1 MLAYRAAMPGKPAI
15 LRSVDELRRQVAAWR
30 GAGER
35 IALVPT
41 MGALHDGHLSLMRL
55 ARREADRAVASIFVN
70 PAQFGPGED
79 YERYPRT
86 EAEDMAK
93 LAAAGVDAAFLPSM
107 HEMYPEGFATRVR
120 VERLGDVLCGAHRPG
135 HFDGMALV
143 VVKLLT
149 SALPDVAI
157 FGEKDYQQ
165 LQIIRRFTAD
175 LNIPVRIV
183 GGPIERE
190 PDGLAL
196 SSRNRYLSPEQ
207 RRIAAALPSALRAA
221 RDEIAA
227 GGDPAEAAAR
237 AREALLRAGFDS
249 VDYVEVRDPAT
260 LEAVTAPGQPAR
272 VFGAARLG
280 GTRLIDNWPVE

>member
-1 MLAYRAAMPGKPAI
+1 MPNQPVIIRTIADLRA
-15 LRSVDELRRQVAAWR
+15 QVAAWR
-30 GAGER
+30 KDGQTV
-35 IALVPT
+35 ALVPT

-55 ARREADRAVASIFVN
+55 AKSQADRVIASIFVN

-86 EAEDMAK
+86 EAEDVAK
-93 LAAAGVDAAFLPSM
+93 LATADVDAAFVPNVR
-107 HEMYPEGFATRVR
+107 EMYPEGFATRVHID
-120 VERLGDVLCGAHRPG
+120 RLGDVLCGAHRPG

-149 SALPDVAI
+149 SALPDIAI

-190 PDGLAL
+190 ADGLAL

-207 RRIAAALPSALRAA
+207 RRAAVALSKALKAV
-221 RDEIAA
+221 RDAVKA
-227 GGDPAEAAAR
+227 GGDPSAASAK
-237 AREALLRAGFDS
+237 AREDIVKAGFDS
-249 VDYVEVRDPAT
+249 VDYVDVRDPSS
-260 LEAVTAPGQPAR
+260 LELVTEARKPAR

-280 GTRLIDNWPVE
+280 TTRLIDNWAVE

>member
-1 MLAYRAAMPGKPAI
+1 MPNEPRIIHTVADLRA
-15 LRSVDELRRQVAAWR
+15 QVAAWR
-30 GAGER
+30 KAGETV
-35 IALVPT
+35 ALVPT
-41 MGALHDGHLSLMRL
+41 MGALHEGHLSLMRL
-55 ARREADRAVASIFVN
+55 ARSEADHVIASIFVN

-86 EAEDMAK
+86 EAEDVAK
-93 LAAAGVDAAFLPSM
+93 LATAGVDAAFVPSVR
-107 HEMYPEGFATRVR
+107 EMYPDGFATKVHI
-120 VERLGDVLCGAHRPG
+120 ERLGDVLCGAHRPG

-149 SALPDVAI
+149 SALPDIAI

-175 LNIPVRIV
+175 LNIPVRIM
-183 GGPIERE
+183 GGAIERE

-207 RRIAAALPSALRAA
+207 RKTAVALSVALRAV
-221 RDEIAA
+221 RDTVKA
-227 GGDPAEAAAR
+227 GGDPSEAAAK
-237 AREALLRAGFDS
+237 AREDVLKAGFDS
-249 VDYVEVRDPAT
+249 VDYIEVRDPAT
-260 LEAVTAPGQPAR
+260 LELVTQPGKPAR

-280 GTRLIDNWPVE
+280 TTRLIDNWAVE

>member
-1 MLAYRAAMPGKPAI
+1 MPKEPVI
-15 LRSVDELRRQVAAWR
+15 LRGVADLRGQVAAWR
-30 GAGER
+30 KAGETV
-35 IALVPT
+35 ALVPT
-41 MGALHDGHLSLMRL
+41 MGALHEGHLSLMKL
-55 ARREADRAVASIFVN
+55 AGTQADRVIASIFVN

-86 EAEDMAK
+86 EAEDVEK
-93 LAAAGVDAAFLPSM
+93 LATAGVDAAFVPTAR
-107 HEMYPEGFATRVR
+107 EMYPEGFATRVHI
-120 VERLGDVLCGAHRPG
+120 ERLGDVLCGAHRPG

-175 LNIPVRIV
+175 LNIPVRIM

-190 PDGLAL
+190 ADGLAL
-196 SSRNRYLSPEQ
+196 SSRNRYLSLEQ
-207 RRIAAALPSALRAA
+207 RQVAVALSAALKAV
-221 RDEIAA
+221 RDAVKA
-227 GGDPAEAAAR
+227 GGDPTEASAK
-237 AREALLRAGFDS
+237 AREDIVRAGFDS
-249 VDYVEVRDPAT
+249 VDYVDVRDPSS
-260 LEAVTAPGQPAR
+260 LELVTEPGKPAR

-280 GTRLIDNWPVE
+280 TTRLIDNWPVE

>member
-1 MLAYRAAMPGKPAI
+1 MPNDPIIIRTVADLRAHVA
-15 LRSVDELRRQVAAWR
+15 DWRRDGQT
-30 GAGER
+30 

-55 ARREADRAVASIFVN
+55 AKGQADRVIASIFVN

-86 EAEDMAK
+86 EAEDVAR
-93 LAAAGVDAAFLPSM
+93 LATVDVDAAFVPTAR
-107 HEMYPEGFATRVR
+107 EMYPEGFATRVHI
-120 VERLGDVLCGAHRPG
+120 ERLGDVLCGAHRPG

-175 LNIPVRIV
+175 LNIPVRIM

-190 PDGLAL
+190 ADGLAL

-207 RRIAAALPSALRAA
+207 RQIAVALSVALKAV
-221 RDEIAA
+221 RDAVKA
-227 GGDPAEAAAR
+227 GGDPSEASAK
-237 AREALLRAGFDS
+237 AREDIVKAGFDS
-249 VDYVEVRDPAT
+249 VDYVEVRDPSS
-260 LEAVTAPGQPAR
+260 LELVTEAGTPAR

-280 GTRLIDNWPVE
+280 PTRLIDNWPVD

>member
-1 MLAYRAAMPGKPAI
+1 MLQYRAAMPKEPVI
-15 LRSVDELRRQVAAWR
+15 LRGVADLRGQVATWR
-30 GAGER
+30 KAGETV
-35 IALVPT
+35 ALVPT

-55 ARREADRAVASIFVN
+55 AGQQADRVVASIFVN

-86 EAEDMAK
+86 ETEDVAR
-93 LAAAGVDAAFLPSM
+93 LATVDVDAAFVPTAR
-107 HEMYPEGFATRVR
+107 EMYPEGFATRVHI
-120 VERLGDVLCGAHRPG
+120 ERLGDVLCGAHRPG

-175 LNIPVRIV
+175 LNIPVSIM
-183 GGPIERE
+183 GAPIERE
-190 PDGLAL
+190 ADGLAL
-196 SSRNRYLSPEQ
+196 SSRNRYLTPEQ
-207 RRIAAALPSALRAA
+207 RKTAVALSMALKAV
-221 RDEIAA
+221 RDTVKA
-227 GGDPAEAAAR
+227 GGDPSQAAAK
-237 AREALLRAGFDS
+237 AREDIVKAGFDS
-249 VDYVEVRDPAT
+249 VDYIEVRDPSS
-260 LEAVTAPGQPAR
+260 LELVTKPGKPAR

-280 GTRLIDNWPVE
+280 TTRLIDNWAIQ

>member
-1 MLAYRAAMPGKPAI
+1 
-15 LRSVDELRRQVAAWR
+15 
-30 GAGER
+30 
-35 IALVPT
+35 
-41 MGALHDGHLSLMRL
+41 MRL
-55 ARREADRAVASIFVN
+55 AKGQADRVIASIFVN

-86 EAEDMAK
+86 EAEDVAR
-93 LAAAGVDAAFLPSM
+93 LATVDVDAAFVPTAR
-107 HEMYPEGFATRVR
+107 EMYPEGFATRVHI
-120 VERLGDVLCGAHRPG
+120 ERLGDVLCGAHRPG

-149 SALPDVAI
+149 SALPDVVI

-175 LNIPVRIV
+175 LNIPVRIM

-190 PDGLAL
+190 ADGLAL

-207 RRIAAALPSALRAA
+207 RQIAVALSVALKAA
-221 RDEIAA
+221 RDAVKA
-227 GGDPAEAAAR
+227 GGDPSEASAK
-237 AREALLRAGFDS
+237 AREDIVKAGFDS
-249 VDYVEVRDPAT
+249 VDYVEVRDPSS
-260 LEAVTAPGQPAR
+260 LELVTEAGTPAR

-280 GTRLIDNWPVE
+280 PTRLIDNWPVD

>member
-1 MLAYRAAMPGKPAI
+1 MPKDPAI
-15 LRSVDELRRQVAAWR
+15 LRTVADLRTQVAAWR
-30 GAGER
+30 GRGETV
-35 IALVPT
+35 ALVPT
-41 MGALHDGHLSLMRL
+41 MGALHEGHLSLMRL
-55 ARREADRAVASIFVN
+55 ARTQADRVVASIFVN

-86 EAEDMAK
+86 ETEDIAK
-93 LAAAGVDAAFLPSM
+93 LASADVDAAFAPNAR
-107 HEMYPEGFATRVR
+107 EMYPEGFATRVH

-165 LQIIRRFTAD
+165 LQIIRRFAAD

-183 GGPIERE
+183 GGAIERE
-190 PDGLAL
+190 ADGLAL
-196 SSRNRYLSPEQ
+196 SSRNRYLSPGQ
-207 RRIAAALPSALRAA
+207 RRIAVALPAALKAV
-221 RDEIAA
+221 RDAVEA
-227 GGDPAEAAAR
+227 GGDPVAAAAR
-237 AREALLRAGFDS
+237 AREDILKAGFDS

-260 LEAVTAPGQPAR
+260 LEPVTEPGKPAR

-280 GTRLIDNWPVE
+280 TTRLIDNWAVE

>member
-1 MLAYRAAMPGKPAI
+1 MPEEPVI
-15 LRSVDELRRQVAAWR
+15 LRGVADLRGQVAAWR
-30 GAGER
+30 KAGETV
-35 IALVPT
+35 ALVPT

-55 ARREADRAVASIFVN
+55 AKGLADRVIASIFVN

-86 EAEDMAK
+86 ETEDVAK
-93 LAAAGVDAAFLPSM
+93 LATAGIDAAFVPTAR
-107 HEMYPEGFATRVR
+107 EMYPEGFATRVHID
-120 VERLGDVLCGAHRPG
+120 RLGDVLCGAHRPG
-135 HFDGMALV
+135 HFDGMALI

-175 LNIPVRIV
+175 LNIPVRIL
-183 GGPIERE
+183 GAPIERE

-207 RRIAAALPSALRAA
+207 RRIAVALSLALKSV
-221 RDEIAA
+221 RDIVKA
-227 GGDPAEAAAR
+227 GGDPSAASAT
-237 AREALLRAGFDS
+237 AREQVLKAGFDS
-249 VDYVEVRDPAT
+249 VDYIEVRDPAS
-260 LEAVTAPGQPAR
+260 LELVTAPGKPAR

-280 GTRLIDNWPVE
+280 TTRLIDNWAVE

>member
-1 MLAYRAAMPGKPAI
+1 MLNRPDI
-15 LRSVDELRRQVAAWR
+15 IRTVTELRAMVSTWR
-30 GAGER
+30 RDGQS

-55 ARREADRAVASIFVN
+55 AATQADRVVASIFVN

-79 YERYPRT
+79 FERYPRT
-86 EAEDMAK
+86 EAEDVAK
-93 LAAAGVDAAFLPSM
+93 LATVGVDAAFVP
-107 HEMYPEGFATRVR
+107 HVREMYPEGFATRVHI
-120 VERLGDVLCGAHRPG
+120 ERLGDVLCGAHRPG
-135 HFDGMALV
+135 HFDGMALI

-175 LNIPVRIV
+175 LNIPVRIM
-183 GGPIERE
+183 GAPIERE
-190 PDGLAL
+190 ADGLAL

-207 RRIAAALPSALRAA
+207 RQTAVALSVALRMVRDAVRSGDDPAAASAK
-221 RDEIAA
+221 
-227 GGDPAEAAAR
+227 
-237 AREALLRAGFDS
+237 AREDILQAGFDA
-249 VDYVEVRDPAT
+249 VDYVEVRDPWS
-260 LEAVTAPGQPAR
+260 LELVTEPGRPAR

-280 GTRLIDNWPVE
+280 STRLIDNWAIE

>member
-1 MLAYRAAMPGKPAI
+1 MPNDPVI
-15 LRSVDELRRQVAAWR
+15 LRTVTDLRVQVAAWR
-30 GAGER
+30 KAGETV
-35 IALVPT
+35 ALVPT
-41 MGALHDGHLSLMRL
+41 MGALHEGHLSLMRL
-55 ARREADRAVASIFVN
+55 AGSQASRVIASIFVN

-86 EAEDMAK
+86 EAEDVAK
-93 LAAAGVDAAFLPSM
+93 LASVGVDAAFVPTAR
-107 HEMYPEGFATRVR
+107 EMYPEGFATRVHID
-120 VERLGDVLCGAHRPG
+120 RLGEVLCGAHRPG

-175 LNIPVRIV
+175 LNIPVRIM
-183 GGPIERE
+183 GAPIERE

-207 RRIAAALPSALRAA
+207 RQIAVALSVALKAV
-221 RDEIAA
+221 RDAVKA
-227 GGDPAEAAAR
+227 GGDPAEASAK
-237 AREALLRAGFDS
+237 AREDVLKAGFDS
-249 VDYVEVRDPAT
+249 VDYIEVRDPVT
-260 LEAVTAPGQPAR
+260 LELVTEHGKPAR

-280 GTRLIDNWPVE
+280 TTRLIDNWAVD